1 MNECKIVEDLLPLY
15 AEELVSEE
23 TKTFVEHHCAGCE
36 KCEKI
41 RSRAMEPVPKVTVD
55 PKAYQKQLRRDTMK
69 MIAKGVRNTLLIF
82 LTFVILL
89 VGGTVY
95 LSWKGGEFPLENSY
109 VSEIVHEEYG
119 TFVIQIKIAD
129 WDNSGYRGSGAGS
142 VITTRKTKGR
152 VGEAAGTIYRSG
164 EHWENVRVYWAPN
177 GMDYLLEA
185 DIAGGSRDYFL
196 TDHEFEEIRPGVGRL
211 QEICHDR
218 PLKERILYLCK
229 KEEGFPEGWGT
240 VELSFY
246 QWSDDC
252 ETVSFIYETDDGF
265 RGLVD
270 FHYST
275 GTVDVFP
282 AGK

>member
-55 PKAYQKQLRRDTMK
+55 PKAYQKRLRRDTLK
-69 MIAKGVRNTLLIF
+69 MIAKGVRNTIMCCLA
-82 LTFVILL
+82 FVILL

-119 TFVIQIKIAD
+119 TFVVQIKIAD

-152 VGEAAGTIYRSG
+152 VGEAVSSILRSG
-164 EHWENVRVYWAPN
+164 RPWENVRIYWAPN
-177 GMDYLLEA
+177 GMDYLMEA
-185 DIAGGSRDYFL
+185 DIVGGGRDYFL
-196 TDHEFEEIRPGVGRL
+196 TDHEFEEIRPGVGQL
-211 QEICHDR
+211 QEICHSR
-218 PLKERILYLCK
+218 PLKERILNLCK

-240 VELSFY
+240 VEFSFH

-270 FHYST
+270 YHYST
-275 GTVDVFP
+275 ETVRVFP
-282 AGK
+282 AE